1 MNKRIYHAPEMNMA
15 AVDFSDLLTT
25 VSGQAEGDGE
35 MYHWSEL
42 GGECHLPL
50 NSPK

>member
-42 GGECHLPL
+42 GG
-50 NSPK
+50 NDIYR